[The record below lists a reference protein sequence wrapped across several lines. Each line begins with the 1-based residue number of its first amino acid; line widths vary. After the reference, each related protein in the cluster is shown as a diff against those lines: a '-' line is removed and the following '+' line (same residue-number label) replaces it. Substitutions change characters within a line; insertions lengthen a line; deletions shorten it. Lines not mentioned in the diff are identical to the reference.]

1 MPEVTLKNNK
11 GQLGISYSDIL
22 SFEDRKGL
30 VLAEAR
36 AIETASRV
44 HVKLSAKALKN
55 SAVRGKI
62 SRPAADNTN
71 RHWEPKLSTEDYRL
85 N

>member
-1 MPEVTLKNNK
+1 LPEVTLKNDK

-36 AIETASRV
+36 AIETTSRV
-44 HVKLSAKALKN
+44 HVKLSAKTLKN
-55 SAVRGKI
+55 FSCQGKNKWAG
-62 SRPAADNTN
+62 SG
-71 RHWEPKLSTEDYRL
+71 
-85 N
+85 